1 MLEQLAP
8 GHVEMV
14 RDLLIDVLMPDQ
26 VRALADV
33 LGEVSRRMAA
43 GPGES
48 RAAADETAC
57 SGAGAGAG
65 AGADVGA
72 EAAADLRA

>member
-1 MLEQLAP
+1 MLEQPAP

-43 GPGES
+43 GTGEY

-57 SGAGAGAG
+57 SGAG